1 MLKERRSEILLTLA
15 ALMFASNGIAS
26 KLLLNDYISAWRL
39 AQVRSIS
46 TFIILAAYIAWRAP
60 KTLRITKREVPRL
73 AALGIIGIAAV
84 NGAYFL
90 AISRMHVSIALLI
103 EFTAPVWIVLYLRFV
118 RKKHVPNEMWAALFL
133 ALLGLAFVAQV
144 WQGLT
149 LDGIGVLAALGA
161 AFALAFFFLAGE
173 GITSQ
178 RDVQSVT
185 MWGFGFAALGW
196 SLLMPIWTFPF
207 DVFTVSIPLEGAL
220 DGYGAPGWV
229 LILYV
234 VLIGTVVPY
243 LLTLNGLRNLSASTT
258 SAFGML
264 EPIFAGAVAWFW
276 FNESWT
282 IIQLIG
288 GVIVIAGIYMADR
301 ARSAAK

>member
-1 MLKERRSEILLTLA
+1 MFKARRSEILLTLA
-15 ALMFASNGIAS
+15 AIMFASNGIAS

-46 TFIILAAYIAWRAP
+46 TFILLLALVAWRAP
-60 KTLRITKREVPRL
+60 KTLRMTKQELPRL
-73 AALGIIGIAAV
+73 AALGAFGIAAV

-103 EFTAPVWIVLYLRFV
+103 EFTAPLWIVLYLRYV
-118 RKKHVPNEMWAALFL
+118 RKKQVPNEMWAALFL

-144 WQGLT
+144 WKGLT
-149 LDGIGVLAALGA
+149 LDGVGVLAALGA

-173 GITSQ
+173 GITAN
-178 RDVQSVT
+178 RDNQSTT
-185 MWGFGFAALGW
+185 MWGFGFAALTW

-207 DVFTVSIPLEGAL
+207 EIFTVSVPLGGAFEGYSAS
-220 DGYGAPGWV
+220 GWV

-234 VLIGTVVPY
+234 VVIGTILPY
-243 LLTLNGLRNLSASTT
+243 LCVMNGLRSLSAAAT

-276 FNESWT
+276 FSESWT
-282 IIQLIG
+282 VLQLFG
-288 GVIVIAGIYMADR
+288 GVIVIAGIYLADR
-301 ARSAAK
+301 AKSATK

>member
-1 MLKERRSEILLTLA
+1 MFKARRSEILLTLA
-15 ALMFASNGIAS
+15 AIMFASNGIAS

-39 AQVRSIS
+39 AQVRSIL

-73 AALGIIGIAAV
+73 AALGAIGIAAV

-103 EFTAPVWIVLYLRFV
+103 EFTAPVWIVLYLRYV

-173 GITSQ
+173 GITAH
-178 RDVQSVT
+178 RDIQSVT
-185 MWGFGFAALGW
+185 MWGFGFAALTW

-220 DGYGAPGWV
+220 DGYSAPGWV

-243 LLTLNGLRNLSASTT
+243 LFTLNGLRNLSASTT

-276 FNESWT
+276 FSESWT
-282 IIQLIG
+282 VLQLFG

>member
-1 MLKERRSEILLTLA
+1 MFKTRRSEILLTLA
-15 ALMFASNGIAS
+15 AVMFASNGIAS

-60 KTLRITKREVPRL
+60 KTLRISKREVPRL
-73 AALGIIGIAAV
+73 AALGAIGIAAV

-103 EFTAPVWIVLYLRFV
+103 EFTAPVWIVLYLRYV

-173 GITSQ
+173 GITAH
-178 RDVQSVT
+178 RDIQSVT
-185 MWGFGFAALGW
+185 MWGFGFAALTW

-220 DGYGAPGWV
+220 DGYSAPGWV

-243 LLTLNGLRNLSASTT
+243 LFTLNGLRNLSASTT

-276 FNESWT
+276 FSESWT
-282 IIQLIG
+282 AIQLLG

-301 ARSAAK
+301 ARNAAK

>member
-46 TFIILAAYIAWRAP
+46 TFIILAAYITWRAP

-103 EFTAPVWIVLYLRFV
+103 EFTAPVWIVLYLRYV
-118 RKKHVPNEMWAALFL
+118 RKKHVPNEMWTALFL

-144 WQGLT
+144 WKGLT

-173 GITSQ
+173 GITAH
-178 RDVQSVT
+178 RDIQSVT
-185 MWGFGFAALGW
+185 MWGFGFAALTW

-220 DGYGAPGWV
+220 DGYSAPGWV

-243 LLTLNGLRNLSASTT
+243 LFTLNGLRNLSASTT

-276 FNESWT
+276 FSESWT
-282 IIQLIG
+282 AIQLLG

-301 ARSAAK
+301 ARNAAK

>member
-1 MLKERRSEILLTLA
+1 MFKTRRSEILLTLA
-15 ALMFASNGIAS
+15 AIMFASNGIAS

-73 AALGIIGIAAV
+73 AALGAIGIAAV

-149 LDGIGVLAALGA
+149 LDGIGVLAAFGA

-173 GITSQ
+173 GITAH
-178 RDVQSVT
+178 RDIQSVT
-185 MWGFGFAALGW
+185 MWGFGFAALTW
-196 SLLMPIWTFPF
+196 SFLMPIWTFPF

-220 DGYGAPGWV
+220 DGYSAPGWA

-243 LLTLNGLRNLSASTT
+243 LFTLNGLRNLSASTT

-276 FNESWT
+276 FSESWT
-282 IIQLIG
+282 AIQLLG

>member
-1 MLKERRSEILLTLA
+1 MLKARRSEILLTLA
-15 ALMFASNGIAS
+15 AVMFASNGIAS

-46 TFIILAAYIAWRAP
+46 TFFILAAYIAWRAP
-60 KTLRITKREVPRL
+60 KTLRITKSEVPRL
-73 AALGIIGIAAV
+73 AALGTIGIAAV

-103 EFTAPVWIVLYLRFV
+103 EFTAPVWIVLYLRYV
-118 RKKHVPNEMWAALFL
+118 RKKHVPNEMWISLFL
-133 ALLGLAFVAQV
+133 ALFGLAFVAQV

-149 LDGIGVLAALGA
+149 LDGVGVLAALGA

-173 GITSQ
+173 GATSR
-178 RDVQSVT
+178 RDNQSTT
-185 MWGFGFAALGW
+185 MWGFGFAALAW
-196 SLLMPIWTFPF
+196 TLIMPIWNFPF
-207 DVFTVSIPLEGAL
+207 EVFTVSIPLEGAL
-220 DGYGAPGWV
+220 DGYNASGWM

-234 VLIGTVVPY
+234 VLVGTVLPY
-243 LLTLNGLRNLSASTT
+243 LCVMNGLRNLSASTT

-276 FNESWT
+276 FGESWNV
-282 IIQLIG
+282 IQLIG

-301 ARSAAK
+301 ARSAAQ

>member
-1 MLKERRSEILLTLA
+1 MFKARRSEILLTLA
-15 ALMFASNGIAS
+15 AIMFASNGIAS

-39 AQVRSIS
+39 AQVRSIL

-73 AALGIIGIAAV
+73 ASLGAIGIAAV

-103 EFTAPVWIVLYLRFV
+103 EFTAPVWIVLYLRYV

-173 GITSQ
+173 GITAH
-178 RDVQSVT
+178 RDIQSVT
-185 MWGFGFAALGW
+185 MWGFGFAALTW

-220 DGYGAPGWV
+220 DGYSAPGWV

-243 LLTLNGLRNLSASTT
+243 LFTLNGLRNLSASTT

-282 IIQLIG
+282 VLQLFG

>member
-46 TFIILAAYIAWRAP
+46 TFIILAAYITWRAP

-173 GITSQ
+173 GITSH

-220 DGYGAPGWV
+220 DGYSAPGWV

-282 IIQLIG
+282 VIQLIG

>member
-1 MLKERRSEILLTLA
+1 MFKARRSEILLTLA
-15 ALMFASNGIAS
+15 AIMFASNGIAS

-39 AQVRSIS
+39 AQVRSIL
-46 TFIILAAYIAWRAP
+46 TFTILAAYIAWRAP

-73 AALGIIGIAAV
+73 ASLGAIGIAAV

-103 EFTAPVWIVLYLRFV
+103 EFTAPVWIVLYLRYV

-173 GITSQ
+173 GITAH
-178 RDVQSVT
+178 RDIQSVT
-185 MWGFGFAALGW
+185 MWGFGFAALTW

-220 DGYGAPGWV
+220 DGYSAPGWV

-243 LLTLNGLRNLSASTT
+243 LFTLNGLRNLSASTT

-282 IIQLIG
+282 VLQLFG

>member
-1 MLKERRSEILLTLA
+1 MFKARRSEILLTLA
-15 ALMFASNGIAS
+15 AIMFASNGIAS

-39 AQVRSIS
+39 AQVRSIL

-73 AALGIIGIAAV
+73 AALGAIGIAAV

-103 EFTAPVWIVLYLRFV
+103 EFTAPVWIVLYLRYV

-173 GITSQ
+173 GITAH
-178 RDVQSVT
+178 RDIQSVT
-185 MWGFGFAALGW
+185 MWGFGFAALTW

-220 DGYGAPGWV
+220 DGYSAPGWV

-243 LLTLNGLRNLSASTT
+243 LFTLNGLRNLSASTT

-282 IIQLIG
+282 VLQLFG

>member
-46 TFIILAAYIAWRAP
+46 TFIILAAYITWRAP

-103 EFTAPVWIVLYLRFV
+103 EFTAPVWIVLYLRYV
-118 RKKHVPNEMWAALFL
+118 RKKHVPNEMWTALFL

-144 WQGLT
+144 WKGLT

-185 MWGFGFAALGW
+185 MWGFGFAALAW
-196 SLLMPIWTFPF
+196 SLLMPIWTFPVG
-207 DVFTVSIPLEGAL
+207 VFTVSIPLEGAL
-220 DGYGAPGWV
+220 DGYSAPGWV

-276 FNESWT
+276 FSESWT
-282 IIQLIG
+282 VIQLIG

>member
-1 MLKERRSEILLTLA
+1 MFKARRSEILLTLA
-15 ALMFASNGIAS
+15 AIMFASNGIAS

-39 AQVRSIS
+39 AQVRSIL

-73 AALGIIGIAAV
+73 AALGALGIAAV

-103 EFTAPVWIVLYLRFV
+103 EFTAPVWIVLYLRYV

-173 GITSQ
+173 GITAH
-178 RDVQSVT
+178 RDIQSVT
-185 MWGFGFAALGW
+185 MWGFGFAALTW

-207 DVFTVSIPLEGAL
+207 DVFTISIPLEGAL
-220 DGYGAPGWV
+220 DGYSAPGWV

-243 LLTLNGLRNLSASTT
+243 LFTLNGLRNLSASTT

-282 IIQLIG
+282 VLQLFG

>member
-1 MLKERRSEILLTLA
+1 MFKARRSEILLTLA
-15 ALMFASNGIAS
+15 AVMFASNGIAS

-39 AQVRSIS
+39 AQVRSIL

-73 AALGIIGIAAV
+73 AALGAIGIAAV

-103 EFTAPVWIVLYLRFV
+103 EFTAPVWIVLYLRYV

-173 GITSQ
+173 GITAH
-178 RDVQSVT
+178 RDIQSVT
-185 MWGFGFAALGW
+185 MWGFGFAALTW

-207 DVFTVSIPLEGAL
+207 DVFTISIPLEGAL
-220 DGYGAPGWV
+220 DGYSAPGWV

-243 LLTLNGLRNLSASTT
+243 LFTLNGLRNLSASTT

-282 IIQLIG
+282 VLQLFG

>member
-1 MLKERRSEILLTLA
+1 MFKTRRSEILLTLA
-15 ALMFASNGIAS
+15 AVMFASNGIAS

-73 AALGIIGIAAV
+73 AALGAIGIAAV

-103 EFTAPVWIVLYLRFV
+103 EFTAPVWIVLYLRYV

-173 GITSQ
+173 GITGH
-178 RDVQSVT
+178 RDIQSVT
-185 MWGFGFAALGW
+185 MWGFGFAALTW

-220 DGYGAPGWV
+220 DGYSAPGWV

-243 LLTLNGLRNLSASTT
+243 LFTLNGLRNLSASTT

-276 FNESWT
+276 FSESWT
-282 IIQLIG
+282 AIQLLG

-301 ARSAAK
+301 ARNAAK

>member
-46 TFIILAAYIAWRAP
+46 TFIILAAYITWRAP

-207 DVFTVSIPLEGAL
+207 DVFAVSIPLEGAL
-220 DGYGAPGWV
+220 DGYSAPGWV

-243 LLTLNGLRNLSASTT
+243 LLTLNGLRNLSASTA
-258 SAFGML
+258 SAVGML

-282 IIQLIG
+282 VIQLIG

>member
-46 TFIILAAYIAWRAP
+46 TFIILAAYITWRAP

-103 EFTAPVWIVLYLRFV
+103 EFTAPVWIVLYLRYV
-118 RKKHVPNEMWAALFL
+118 RKKHVPNEMWTALFL

-144 WQGLT
+144 WKGLT

-173 GITSQ
+173 VITSQ

-220 DGYGAPGWV
+220 DGYSAPGWV

-234 VLIGTVVPY
+234 VLIGTVLPY

-276 FNESWT
+276 FSESWT
-282 IIQLIG
+282 VIQLLG

-301 ARSAAK
+301 ARNAAK

>member
-46 TFIILAAYIAWRAP
+46 TFIILAAYITWRAP

-196 SLLMPIWTFPF
+196 SLLMPIWSFPF

-220 DGYGAPGWV
+220 DGYSAPGWV

-282 IIQLIG
+282 VIQLIG

>member
-15 ALMFASNGIAS
+15 AVMFASNGIAS

-39 AQVRSIS
+39 AQVRSIA

-73 AALGIIGIAAV
+73 AALGAIGIAAV

-103 EFTAPVWIVLYLRFV
+103 EFTAPVWIVLYLRYV
-118 RKKHVPNEMWAALFL
+118 RKKHVPNEMWAALIL

-178 RDVQSVT
+178 RDIQSVT
-185 MWGFGFAALGW
+185 MWGFGFAALTW
-196 SLLMPIWTFPF
+196 SLLMPIWTFPT
-207 DVFTVSIPLEGAL
+207 DVFTISIPLEGAL
-220 DGYGAPGWV
+220 EGYSSPGWV

-276 FNESWT
+276 FGESWT
-282 IIQLIG
+282 VIQLIG

-301 ARSAAK
+301 ARSAAQ